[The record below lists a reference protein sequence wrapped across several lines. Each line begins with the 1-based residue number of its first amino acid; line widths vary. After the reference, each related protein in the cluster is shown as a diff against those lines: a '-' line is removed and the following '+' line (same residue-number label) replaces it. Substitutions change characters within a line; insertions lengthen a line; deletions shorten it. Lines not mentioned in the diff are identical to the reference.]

1 LTGENGGRSA
11 PGTVAVRG
19 ERERVRGRREFLRE
33 RGEEKELSEKKRER
47 ERTIKK
53 RNKIALP
60 DVQYS
65 VSEYCSIR
73 YYF

>member
-33 RGEEKELSEKKRER
+33 RGEEKELSEQKKRER
-47 ERTIKK
+47 ERLK

-65 VSEYCSIR
+65 VLIPSIV
-73 YYF
+73 